1 MDPKQGTAEQ
11 LRGEAAG
18 KVEVPETDFGALA
31 DDFRASPDDDD
42 FVDVGDEDG
51 HEAIGE
57 TSEGGDPGAQGE
69 EEGQEG
75 EVLNAGEGEET
86 LPPSGEGEGEGQPE
100 GAAVPPP
107 DMAKLRQAEVERLTS
122 VYALSDEDART
133 MTVEPEKI
141 VPKMMA
147 EMHANIVE
155 AVVAVLG
162 AQLPA
167 VVESL
172 GEQKRARVSAEDAFY
187 KQFPALKGEK
197 FRKTVEESIR
207 ISRTADP
214 KASMQEVIIQA
225 GILAS
230 LKHRVALPEDLM
242 PEATVSAPAV
252 GQAPKPKRSFVP
264 AAPAGNAPAGAGKPK
279 NEFEALAEEFL
290 SEDE

>member
-1 MDPKQGTAEQ
+1 MPGPEATEE

-31 DDFRASPDDDD
+31 EDFLNSPGDDD
-42 FVDVGDEDG
+42 FVDVGDDDG
-51 HEAIGE
+51 QPAADQPK
-57 TSEGGDPGAQGE
+57 EGGDPGAKGE
-69 EEGQEG
+69 EEGQED
-75 EVLNAGEGEET
+75 EVLNPDPEGET
-86 LPPSGEGEGEGQPE
+86 PPESVDGEGQPE

-187 KQFPALKGEK
+187 KRFPALKGEK
-197 FRKTVEESIR
+197 FRKSVEESIR
-207 ISRTADP
+207 IARTSDP

-252 GQAPKPKRSFVP
+252 GQAPRQKRSFVP
-264 AAPAGNAPAGAGKPK
+264 AAPAGNAPAGAGRSR
-279 NEFEALAEEFL
+279 NEFESLAEEFL
-290 SEDE
+290 SEDNES